1 MGLRKE
7 EKQKKTCLKKGL
19 ISRIDEKIKQYEG
32 RILIIFFSLLLIG
45 INEFSD
51 EFTKVILNM
60 EFEDLLLWI
69 KTILNTVSILS
80 VLSYLKQQV
89 KGEIKDVR

>member
-7 EKQKKTCLKKGL
+7 EKQKSLCLKKGL
-19 ISRIDEKIKQYEG
+19 INRIDEKIKQYEG
-32 RILIIFFSLLLIG
+32 RILIILFALMLIG

-60 EFEDLLLWI
+60 NFEDLLLWI
-69 KTILNTVSILS
+69 KTILNTISILS
-80 VLSYLKQQV
+80 VLSYLKNKK
-89 KGEIKDVR
+89 KGE

>member
-7 EKQKKTCLKKGL
+7 EKQKSLCLKKGL
-19 ISRIDEKIKQYEG
+19 ISRINDKIKQYEG
-32 RILIIFFSLLLIG
+32 RVLMILFCLMLIG
-45 INEFSD
+45 IGEFSD

-69 KTILNTVSILS
+69 KTILYTVSIIA
-80 VLSYLKQQV
+80 VLSYLKQQM
-89 KGEIKDVR
+89 KGDK

>member
-7 EKQKKTCLKKGL
+7 EKQRKTCLKKGL

>member
-1 MGLRKE
+1 MGLKKE
-7 EKQKKTCLKKGL
+7 EKQRKTCLKKGL

>member
-1 MGLRKE
+1 MDLRKE
-7 EKQKKTCLKKGL
+7 EKQRKTCLKKGL

-32 RILIIFFSLLLIG
+32 RVLMILFCLMLIG
-45 INEFSD
+45 ISEFSD

-69 KTILNTVSILS
+69 KTILYTVSIIA

>member
-7 EKQKKTCLKKGL
+7 EKQKSLCLKKGL
-19 ISRIDEKIKQYEG
+19 ISRIDDKIKQYKG
-32 RILIIFFSLLLIG
+32 RILIILFSLMLIG

-60 EFEDLLLWI
+60 EFKDLLLWI

-80 VLSYLKQQV
+80 VLVYLKQQM
-89 KGEIKDVR
+89 KGE

>member
-7 EKQKKTCLKKGL
+7 EKQKSLCLKKGL

-32 RILIIFFSLLLIG
+32 RVLMILFCLMLIG
-45 INEFSD
+45 IGEFSD

-69 KTILNTVSILS
+69 KTILYTVSIIA
-80 VLSYLKQQV
+80 VLSYLKQQM
-89 KGEIKDVR
+89 KGDK

>member
-7 EKQKKTCLKKGL
+7 EKQKSLCLKKGL

-32 RILIIFFSLLLIG
+32 RFLMILFCLMLIG
-45 INEFSD
+45 IGEFSD

-69 KTILNTVSILS
+69 KTILYTISILA
-80 VLSYLKQQV
+80 VLSYLKQQM
-89 KGEIKDVR
+89 KGE

>member
-1 MGLRKE
+1 MGLRKDV
-7 EKQKKTCLKKGL
+7 KQKSLCLKKGL

-32 RILIIFFSLLLIG
+32 RILIVLFSLMLIG

-60 EFEDLLLWI
+60 NFEDLLLWI
-69 KTILNTVSILS
+69 KTILNTISILS
-80 VLSYLKQQV
+80 VLSYLKNKK
-89 KGEIKDVR
+89 KGE

>member
-1 MGLRKE
+1 MDLKKE
-7 EKQKKTCLKKGL
+7 EQPKRTCLKKGL

-32 RILIIFFSLLLIG
+32 RILITLFSLLLIG

-60 EFEDLLLWI
+60 KFEELFMWI
-69 KTILNTVSILS
+69 KTVLYIVSIIS
-80 VLSYLKQQV
+80 VLIYLKEQMR
-89 KGEIKDVR
+89 GEK

>member
-7 EKQKKTCLKKGL
+7 EKQKSLCLKKGL
-19 ISRIDEKIKQYEG
+19 INRIDEKIKQYEG
-32 RILIIFFSLLLIG
+32 RILIILFALMLIG

-60 EFEDLLLWI
+60 NFEDLLLWI

-80 VLSYLKQQV
+80 VLSYLKHKK
-89 KGEIKDVR
+89 KGE

>member
-1 MGLRKE
+1 MGLRKDV
-7 EKQKKTCLKKGL
+7 KQKSLCLKKGL

-32 RILIIFFSLLLIG
+32 RILIILFSLMLIG

-60 EFEDLLLWI
+60 NFEDLLLWI
-69 KTILNTVSILS
+69 KTILNTISILS
-80 VLSYLKQQV
+80 VLSYLKNKK
-89 KGEIKDVR
+89 KGE